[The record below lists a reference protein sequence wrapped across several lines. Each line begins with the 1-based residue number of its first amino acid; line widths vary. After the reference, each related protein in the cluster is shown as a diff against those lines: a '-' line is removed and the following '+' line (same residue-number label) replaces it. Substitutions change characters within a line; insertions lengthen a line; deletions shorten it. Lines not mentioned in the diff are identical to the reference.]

1 GHRINNILQKTFYQT
16 KSTKEK
22 ELETTT
28 AAATTTTVSK
38 KRRIKELDSSD
49 EENSSD
55 DDELYKKPSPSKQI
69 EATTSLSL
77 LPVKPKDV
85 LDIILTSKSIVK
97 YVKLVDLDLDI
108 P

>member
-1 GHRINNILQKTFYQT
+1 
-16 KSTKEK
+16 
-22 ELETTT
+22 
-28 AAATTTTVSK
+28 AATTTTVSK